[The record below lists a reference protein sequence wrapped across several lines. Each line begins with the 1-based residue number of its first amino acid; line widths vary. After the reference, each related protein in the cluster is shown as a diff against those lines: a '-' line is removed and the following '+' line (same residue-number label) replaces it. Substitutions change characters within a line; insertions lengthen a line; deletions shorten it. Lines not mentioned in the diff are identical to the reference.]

1 MFIRRN
7 TQNVSIYGDDR
18 SLMYNYTKFKNSSLY
33 EISVRWVVFGY
44 AKVSIAYSCYIKLLF
59 DRRQLSIHSGN
70 KASVGKFVT
79 SGIDAQLILW
89 DMKVS
94 W

>member
-1 MFIRRN
+1 M
-7 TQNVSIYGDDR
+7 
-18 SLMYNYTKFKNSSLY
+18 
-33 EISVRWVVFGY
+33 FGY